1 MISWPWFQMSTE
13 PIPGCLIWWLSG
25 HGSRCRRNRS
35 QDARFDDF
43 LAMVPDVDETDP
55 RMVDLMTF
63 WPWVQ
68 MSTEAIPSQPSQ
80 PSLPRQPT
88 QPPVLD
94 PILDS
99 ILNPMWNPVLDP
111 VVNPILNPS
120 NIESNDESNI
130 QSSIGKRSLKAYV
143 QDFTSRKIMT
153 GDLYHLNSLLFN

>member
-1 MISWPWFQMSTE
+1 
-13 PIPGCLIWWLSG
+13 
-25 HGSRCRRNRS
+25 
-35 QDARFDDF
+35 
-43 LAMVPDVDETDP
+43 MVPDVDETDP